1 MKNRYRLLLKIHG
14 IILLCLGSLM
24 TLQTVLGSF
33 KGVGVLSFLHGDA
46 LKSVGLFEAY
56 LLAGFSG
63 AVLIIL
69 SGKRYEKEWHLL
81 AATVHLIL
89 FTTNLLFWK
98 AYALA
103 GIVTIGYV
111 ATSAHAV
118 FISVESVCYFV
129 LKSIGDRKTAMN
141 IQ

>member
-1 MKNRYRLLLKIHG
+1 
-14 IILLCLGSLM
+14 M

-33 KGVGVLSFLHGDA
+33 KGLGVLSFLYGDP

-63 AVLIIL
+63 GVLIIL
-69 SGKRYEKEWHLL
+69 SGKHYEKEWHLL
-81 AATVHLIL
+81 AAAVHLIL

-98 AYALA
+98 AYGLA

-118 FISVESVCYFV
+118 FILIESACYIRV
-129 LKSIGDRKTAMN
+129 RDSTTGKTGSQN
-141 IQ
+141 VK